1 LVTMGELASQAG
13 RKILA
18 VGVLVVAAWLLF
30 KIAVGFVATVVG
42 IVVVILAIVAIVWA
56 VRVL

>member
-1 LVTMGELASQAG
+1 MGELASQAG

>member
-1 LVTMGELASQAG
+1 MGDLASQAG

-18 VGVLVVAAWLLF
+18 VAVLILAAWVLF
-30 KIAVGFVATVVG
+30 KIVLGFVAAVAG
-42 IVVVILAIVAIVWA
+42 IIVVILAVMAIVWA